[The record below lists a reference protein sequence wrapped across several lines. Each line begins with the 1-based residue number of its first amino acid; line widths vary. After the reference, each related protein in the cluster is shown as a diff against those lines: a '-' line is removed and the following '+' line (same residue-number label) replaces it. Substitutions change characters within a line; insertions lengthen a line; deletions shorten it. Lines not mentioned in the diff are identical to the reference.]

1 MVTLLS
7 YYVIWQC
14 NSIICNNMTVEI
26 WHRIMPWEIKTKL
39 INQNNTFIKTYEPV
53 KNATKKTKTTH

>member
-1 MVTLLS
+1 
-7 YYVIWQC
+7 
-14 NSIICNNMTVEI
+14 MTVEI

-53 KNATKKTKTTH
+53 KNATKKTTKQPTNTTVS